1 MKTFEITTAS
11 THTESQISCVGCFF
25 NAHTCGWLYGCCYV
39 PSPDISP
46 GVEQSVRQQ
55 YSGYSWD
62 IHTPCFSTGC
72 TLGQTHPVLAG
83 PQFLEVEI
91 KSFDLYVNYS
101 LVYTGWYWR
110 NNSALLGWRRKERKK
125 KKVCAHRSPSYF
137 LGPCHPGKNSPALLP
152 GGPQS
157 KVPGKHPPLGQTGCP
172 ELGPGREEKDTQ
184 CCLIALL
191 CFCSEAI
198 QPHVSADTMCISK
211 STRRLP
217 RHCTSSL
224 LLSRLDTETSSI
236 FICQNYQMS
245 RHCCGH
251 AVAQQALAKTGLQRE
266 GYTSKQHGGKQWMQI
281 SLWVRC
287 VDLQLHVE
295 HCQGVTSQRF
305 KTWGKNDINLALVG
319 VFPLL
324 STATTQK
331 TKQTNNNNWRKKEN
345 VTLQRCSEYYHV
357 TKVA

>member
-11 THTESQISCVGCFF
+11 TQTESQIIGCFF

-101 LVYTGWYWR
+101 LVYAGWYWR

-125 KKVCAHRSPSYF
+125 KKVCAHQSPSYF

-157 KVPGKHPPLGQTGCP
+157 KVPGTHPPPGQTGCP

-198 QPHVSADTMCISK
+198 QPHVCRYNVHFQVYQKA
-211 STRRLP
+211 STPL
-217 RHCTSSL
+217 
-224 LLSRLDTETSSI
+224 
-236 FICQNYQMS
+236 Y
-245 RHCCGH
+245 
-251 AVAQQALAKTGLQRE
+251 
-266 GYTSKQHGGKQWMQI
+266 
-281 SLWVRC
+281 
-287 VDLQLHVE
+287 LQLAVVQAGH
-295 HCQGVTSQRF
+295 
-305 KTWGKNDINLALVG
+305 WNLLH
-319 VFPLL
+319 FHLPELPDEQTLL
-324 STATTQK
+324 WSC
-331 TKQTNNNNWRKKEN
+331 
-345 VTLQRCSEYYHV
+345 CSSASIGQNRAAAGGIH
-357 TKVA
+357 K